1 MTKPNRSAGWINVI
15 QNRPD
20 IEVLTSGKVFDA
32 YGEADIFAADSE
44 TPGCLDS
51 ARIEPNE
58 EGTLLEE
65 EMASWQVVYHCLY
78 DYNGKL
84 KAPFGDNGEVSDL
97 AVEAWNKWIDIHL
110 QSHPM
115 TDAEE
120 EVLRDSFPNRWEE
133 AEGLFAD
140 FAKSVPRTV
149 DRGYTNQ
156 LPFTFWVDAYIHSG
170 THRYLAD
177 KPSSVC
183 ECQWDTSH
191 GYAMVAFEAPESLR
205 RLREFRT
212 NLGKT
217 NPEDKLP
224 SKDNTATRVLL
235 ARLAEDLSDA
245 ELDLFRATLRDKLS
259 DFVKYVNKIDDGD
272 VFDILI
278 TTAVPY
284 APGKL
289 LDITEVEWSHEGI
302 IFDHTEAVNAAKKT
316 IKLTTPC
323 QTQK

>member
-1 MTKPNRSAGWINVI
+1 MQSNRSAGWKNVI

-44 TPGCLDS
+44 TPGCLDI
-51 ARIEPNE
+51 AILEPNE
-58 EGTLLEE
+58 DDTLLEE
-65 EMASWQVVYHCLY
+65 AMVSQHIVYHSLY
-78 DYNGKL
+78 DSNGKL
-84 KAPFGDNGEVSDL
+84 KAPFGDNGEISDFAL
-97 AVEAWNKWIDIHL
+97 EAWDKWIDIHL
-110 QSHPM
+110 ESYPM

-120 EVLRDSFPNRWEE
+120 EDLRDYFPDRWEE

-170 THRYLAD
+170 TCRYLAD
-177 KPSSVC
+177 KPSSAC

-191 GYAMVAFEAPESLR
+191 GYAMVAFTAPESLR
-205 RLREFRT
+205 RLREFRHT
-212 NLGKT
+212 LGKT

-224 SKDNTATRVLL
+224 SEDNTTTRSLL
-235 ARLAEDLSDA
+235 VRLTEDLTDA
-245 ELDLFRATLRDKLS
+245 DLDLFRATLRDDLS
-259 DFVKYVNKIDDGD
+259 DFVKYVNKIADGD
-272 VFDILI
+272 VFDVLI

-284 APGKL
+284 TPGKL
-289 LDITEVEWSHEGI
+289 LDLTEVEWTHEGI
-302 IFDHTEAVNAAKKT
+302 VPDRDQAVKAAKQT

-323 QTQK
+323 KK